1 MDLLIVRHAQPI
13 RSDGDRATADPPL
26 SALGREQAEA
36 TAEFLMGE
44 QIDHVVASTLR
55 RAIETAEPLAK
66 RLGLDIETLEGLR
79 EIDPFDGAYVPAE
92 ELTTDHPVVESFLE
106 DPLNLFRGSGGFD
119 TFLRTVVEAMDGII
133 ERNKGRR
140 VAVFCHGTVIGSYL
154 TALIG
159 HQDPFVLVPDYCGLY
174 RVKAAGNGF
183 RTLRSANETSHV
195 RDLLP

>member
-1 MDLLIVRHAQPI
+1 MDLLIVRHAQPV
-13 RSDGDRATADPPL
+13 RADGEDATADPPL

-36 TAEFLMGE
+36 TAEFLATE
-44 QIDHVVASTLR
+44 RIDHVVASTLR

-66 RLGLDIETLEGLR
+66 RLGAEIETVEGLR
-79 EIDPFDGAYVPAE
+79 EIDPFGGAYVPAE
-92 ELTTDHPVVESFLE
+92 QMTVDHPVVESFLD
-106 DPLNLFRGSGGFD
+106 DPLNLFRNEGGFP
-119 TFLRTVVEAMDGII
+119 TFLQTVVGAMDGIVA
-133 ERNKGRR
+133 RNKGRR

-174 RVKAAGNGF
+174 RVKAAGNGY
-183 RTLRSANETSHV
+183 RTLRSANETGHV